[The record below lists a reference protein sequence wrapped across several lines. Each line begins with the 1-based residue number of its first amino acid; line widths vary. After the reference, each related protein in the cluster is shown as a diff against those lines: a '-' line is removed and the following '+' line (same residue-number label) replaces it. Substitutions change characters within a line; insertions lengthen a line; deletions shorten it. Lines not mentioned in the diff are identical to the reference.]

1 MLSMCGL
8 LCSVL
13 RGWRH
18 NQAVILMARAL
29 SQTNS
34 SILVQ
39 DLTAGSGSGTGQ
51 GGAVSAFC
59 VAEGERGLS
68 QLLWCDNNKQAIIV
82 SPRQCVDLQRWTL
95 FLSTGT
101 PNRPHRP
108 GSNGTTTA
116 GRAEEDGVGVGEGA
130 AATITV
136 LLEATYRE
144 RDEEVQPEY
153 HVMVEQL
160 SQPYAWK
167 ARDVFGV
174 IVTTTPPQLLAMIQ
188 AFFNNA
194 LHIDD
199 DFLIKKIITIEVVGE
214 PASLADPLSIPECST
229 PGHWSVG
236 PGALTQLELARSLS
250 PSGAQGSVGGGPRT
264 PGNSLCPP
272 ALWGLLR
279 HQSSGESAT
288 STSTT
293 LHPQSSTDS
302 ERHQSSLDPQ
312 SSYDSVSDYLTSDT
326 DDLACNVSGLYPRG
340 WAVSGA
346 HVVSGQPLSVRAALS
361 QLQQPGQS
369 CSIVTNPL
377 EDLWQQE
384 EGKAGRAADDGCVGR
399 QSVACLNGPSSG
411 SGQVRS
417 KTLPRVK
424 KSCGHPH
431 TCLPGSVICQGMGIQ
446 PPHPGKKER
455 DLVREAAQ
463 YYQRALDAAQV
474 RREGP
479 TRDPSSASD
488 DDFSFNGSRDEAV
501 VTQEPL
507 RYPVR
512 IRSEADLTRATS
524 IIRDNL
530 ANIIQNYLFKPAMSP
545 ESQPLVSRL
554 ALEQPTIKLL
564 GTEGAAEAR
573 LSTSGSSESKE
584 GSSPP
589 PLVLAGVG
597 QAKPLS
603 LAPLHKPTLQHQ
615 PAPKARA
622 SSPVSVQLA
631 CLPSPYQKP
640 EAVTELPHV
649 TKKEKKPFTKSSGR
663 ASARGDKRLTKTEE
677 IVLPPFIRGSH
688 IDVPITAEEDL
699 VTRSSSSSATSNHPE
714 SFPHHELINTTTTS
728 SDSRDENTHDAA
740 MRKQVKGVGKAQEIL
755 VTSAPGVRL
764 VPRPQDS
771 DTSSETDTISSTD
784 TAVDKRPDITAMDAA
799 FRADLE
805 AGKSPAPLLAALAS
819 ISHGQ
824 TTDPKING
832 IPDIA
837 MIPPT
842 PDTDTDSGAGTVM
855 TSVTLDTDTDSTPGT
870 VMTSVSV
877 DTDRSPTPS
886 DRETAAPTPD
896 TKKMQEDTEGTPMQT
911 SRDMLDADKSS
922 GPTGQDKTEA
932 PDGIMAAP
940 GLGKQGEVCTRVV
953 APGEKGEGAARE
965 GARSPGAV
973 VTIVHDGCISPIMEN
988 NGLSWNG
995 SSPASEGQAEAC
1007 QRPRCLKDTHKLNTK
1022 SSTASES
1029 SFESLPYRML
1039 TSQPESLTDDLAAA
1053 IAIELT
1059 RPPPE
1064 TERLRAARLELI
1076 RQERIHAISLMST
1089 VTTDSEEGQAWA
1101 TALEQ
1106 QLPATSP
1113 TVENGAQE
1121 TWESPMVDSGVEL
1134 GGLQEACVEYSSKP
1148 QQPCSPTSP
1157 MESAPESGFSS
1168 LRETVPEGSGRG
1180 GRGGVCLSKSKDS
1193 LDLTDADRCPGTDT
1207 LSDDMETLSSSAGE
1221 ATLMESGPVSRRAS
1235 PRNSVGDSQSGG
1247 GSPKELESSGG
1258 GQLAEEKASRCLSD
1272 DSSEYRMKT
1281 SESLSSEDTVVSRP
1295 SLDDHG
1301 PKHESQGSLE
1311 DLLETPE
1318 GGAGQPPQALAPARE
1333 EELEKGILEALNG
1346 YGSVEDR
1353 WEPHYTWPPGPSFM
1367 SQSLHLSIADKL
1379 RLLSESEEEAH
1390 IRTQARGIRTKR
1402 AMSATATATT
1412 LGQAARA
1419 SQAHTHL
1426 RVEADGIP
1434 PPGPRPSTTRGSMAQ
1449 ARQTKPHGRRRSDQL
1464 SPTAATTH
1472 TTGPAHCQPTE
1483 KTHSSAPVHGQAT
1496 EKTHSSAPVHSQST
1510 EKTPSSAPAHGQA
1523 TEKTHS
1529 SAPAHGQATEKTHSS
1544 APAHGQATEK
1554 THSSAPAHGQ
1564 ATKKTHSSAPAH
1576 GQATKKTHSS
1586 APAHGQSNGT
1596 KTHSTAPTHGQST
1609 SSKTHSIAH
1618 DPAQPTT
1625 AMAHSSTPDPVPS
1638 TAAETTSSTPDPDP
1652 STVKTFT
1659 SAPSTA
1665 AETISS
1671 TPDPDPSTAAE
1682 TISST
1687 PDPTPSTAK
1696 TYTNAPSTAV
1706 KTISS
1711 TLSSTPV
1718 TSKALSGDPSPT
1730 PATPIPD
1737 QSSIKTHS
1745 PTPAPDFPSTTKP
1758 PVDTPTLGQTTQAKV
1773 TNTTPVSDQPM
1784 ATKVVI
1790 LDQPVPKKVIISA
1803 LPSSQPATARVGNT
1817 VSSSD
1822 QPTTVRVGN
1831 TVSASDQPTTARVG
1845 NTVSAS
1851 DQSTATRVGNT
1862 VSTSDLPTT
1871 AKVIISTLP
1880 TPQTTTTKA
1889 IITPPSPQP
1898 TPGKPHTTPPAITQ
1912 SSPDTCIPHQDQTP
1926 TAKTYTSGGHSTPS
1940 TIAKTDSNG
1949 HVPPPPPPIIASSNS
1964 SYTSGTISTNDAHSS
1979 TTTNSSRPS
1988 RHSSKSGV
1996 SDLEDEV
2003 FLPPPE
2009 NLILNGHT
2017 VIYCP
2022 RVDMASQ
2029 MATVSPKAA
2038 MAFYGAGVGGFGES
2052 VHPSP
2057 SPLPHIFLP
2066 AQHITPPTPPSS
2078 SVAPSPAVITT
2089 SSSSSSSPSV
2099 TAGSSSSFSEGAT
2112 APVTAPTPTPTT
2124 TPPAPP
2130 SRKQQPNNRQTVVVE
2145 CGDAL
2150 PPKDIPPA
2158 THFPPTPT
2166 SASPPLLHHH
2176 QMSTA
2181 TTVTT
2186 TTTTTI
2192 ATEAHITTDVKSGK
2206 LVRPSKASHATRN
2219 EKNKE
2224 VQDIESPTIVTDSLE
2239 GADGKPRL
2247 QRTPHL
2253 DRVDTSASPTTNR
2266 SPTPPVHFPLLGS
2279 KSESTCLAQKTS
2291 PPQLPPKRNGRFEI
2305 VNRTLQDTA
2314 ARPAM
2319 ASAEDLGQ
2327 TPKVSDKAKWGRG
2340 LRDGRR
2346 GGSEE
2351 APAKTHSPNLRKY
2364 GSEEL
2369 SRATPDSQGSSTSKS
2384 YLDADLSSVGSFQGA
2399 GGSLELLEGCQKGRW
2414 SPHTRASVTTAHSQE
2429 LTRCEQVS
2437 LKSEGSLDK
2446 FPHFDQVSASQ
2457 RPGVPRRKG
2466 VSVDDS
2472 GSGHGGEH
2480 MHRSLTLPGS
2490 FSSPRKDE
2498 KKRDKEEKG
2507 KKKKKEKEAVAG
2519 GEKKSAMMSLKG
2531 LLRRKSKEK
2540 EKESTSQEKLS
2551 SPSLFR
2557 RLERR
2562 SKSGSPS
2569 PLSDSRHPRQ
2579 GNNSPSSSPVDPAL
2593 RSPVVANG
2601 KTRPV
2606 ISSPVALQQAAPLTA
2621 APASTTTTTAT
2632 PASAPPATAAPSRGS
2647 GVSCSDSESAPS
2659 STPASPQRRVSL
2671 ARCGGLAGQ
2680 PSPRLYKHVLTR
2692 NLSSSQESLD
2702 SSILSSAQS
2711 SPQSSPHGSPQR
2723 CVIPQSASSLSLPAG
2738 REHSP
2743 PAPVM
2748 GTRALRGS
2756 SSSFSVTIGF
2766 RPRVERRRGQR
2777 TVSEGADLNRVSLS
2791 PGPRRGTGEGSR
2803 VLTQLGKRSSSME
2816 ILVCGKIREHCP
2828 EPGGSPGGPPGG
2840 PRMPFS
2846 REGSFRL
2853 HREISVETLFEV
2865 PEGARAGGS
2874 SEDYRRYLDRVQAA
2888 RHGSSSSLVEE
2899 PRPAPEATPRHRPRK
2914 YSVPQGMHLSGMR
2927 EAAMSNPNLQ
2937 RAGSP
2942 LVRGMTHS
2950 STFSASPLRRP
2961 TSATPAFSPA
2971 KRSLSSAGGGSQGN
2985 ELGGGGGG
2993 GVPLMRVDEE
3003 GPARKNLDASTDKP
3017 PNILVYAA
3025 NNAEYYVKVQQTIA
3039 LCVNPDRY
3047 IIYHLTDELAFKSPW
3062 SGSTTLLVVCGDVPA
3077 HISTVFI
3084 RYLLKGGRVL
3094 SVCSD
3099 FLNMAVP
3106 LFAFEL
3112 PWTSSLVASGTVE
3125 VQEQAVVSVSY
3136 QRWSSVHLLHHQHC
3150 FHSSPRNKRFS
3161 RINDTPP
3168 LPDKDPAATTRSAVS
3183 VEPTHVEIIDE
3194 YGGLHRLD
3202 LRVLAKDD
3210 TWGAPTLLA
3219 AKVHGGQGIG
3229 VFSQVHLEHDP
3240 QSSLPVASEASSQLA
3255 GSNTSRLEIL
3265 RELLASELNLDTS
3278 LHPLVTYT
3286 PAYFLGRHQLKEE
3299 LLSQLRPHLVGEEL
3313 QRSHLSIQFVMPGC
3327 VPKRPAENLLPILTS
3342 ACPLTF
3348 STVKY
3353 FETLNTTSIGRLV
3366 IYCDVVSSS
3375 MRVVAGNPPL
3385 VHGLV
3390 VIPTQQT
3397 HGQGR
3402 SGNMWLS
3409 PLGCAMFS
3417 IQLHLS
3423 LSSQLGQHL
3432 SFLQHLVAMAVVQ
3445 AVVTLPG
3452 YADIPLRLKWPNDI
3466 YLGSDVKIGGV
3477 VVEATTLGPQVI
3489 VNIGSGINLSNSNP
3503 TGCLNDAIRQHNQ
3516 EHNTCLEE
3524 LEREVF
3530 LARVF
3535 NALESLIHTFQ
3546 NRGPGAVQHLYYR
3559 HWLHSNA
3566 VVTVQS
3572 EHRHTQS
3579 AVVIGIDSYGFLQ
3592 ARLATGETITL
3603 QPDGNSFNMMEG
3615 LVYSKVK

>member
-2579 GNNSPSSSPVDPAL
+2579 G
-2593 RSPVVANG
+2593 
-2601 KTRPV
+2601 
-2606 ISSPVALQQAAPLTA
+2606 
-2621 APASTTTTTAT
+2621 
-2632 PASAPPATAAPSRGS
+2632 
-2647 GVSCSDSESAPS
+2647 
-2659 STPASPQRRVSL
+2659 
-2671 ARCGGLAGQ
+2671 
-2680 PSPRLYKHVLTR
+2680 
-2692 NLSSSQESLD
+2692 
-2702 SSILSSAQS
+2702 
-2711 SPQSSPHGSPQR
+2711 
-2723 CVIPQSASSLSLPAG
+2723 
-2738 REHSP
+2738 
-2743 PAPVM
+2743 
-2748 GTRALRGS
+2748 
-2756 SSSFSVTIGF
+2756 
-2766 RPRVERRRGQR
+2766 
-2777 TVSEGADLNRVSLS
+2777 
-2791 PGPRRGTGEGSR
+2791 
-2803 VLTQLGKRSSSME
+2803 
-2816 ILVCGKIREHCP
+2816 
-2828 EPGGSPGGPPGG
+2828 
-2840 PRMPFS
+2840 
-2846 REGSFRL
+2846 
-2853 HREISVETLFEV
+2853 
-2865 PEGARAGGS
+2865 
-2874 SEDYRRYLDRVQAA
+2874 
-2888 RHGSSSSLVEE
+2888 
-2899 PRPAPEATPRHRPRK
+2899 
-2914 YSVPQGMHLSGMR
+2914 MR

-3168 LPDKDPAATTRSAVS
+3168 LPDKDPAATTSRSAVS

>member
-1596 KTHSTAPTHGQST
+1596 KTHSTAPTH
-1609 SSKTHSIAH
+1609 
-1618 DPAQPTT
+1618 
-1625 AMAHSSTPDPVPS
+1625 
-1638 TAAETTSSTPDPDP
+1638 
-1652 STVKTFT
+1652 
-1659 SAPSTA
+1659 
-1665 AETISS
+1665 
-1671 TPDPDPSTAAE
+1671 
-1682 TISST
+1682 
-1687 PDPTPSTAK
+1687 
-1696 TYTNAPSTAV
+1696 
-1706 KTISS
+1706 
-1711 TLSSTPV
+1711 
-1718 TSKALSGDPSPT
+1718 
-1730 PATPIPD
+1730 
-1737 QSSIKTHS
+1737 
-1745 PTPAPDFPSTTKP
+1745 
-1758 PVDTPTLGQTTQAKV
+1758 
-1773 TNTTPVSDQPM
+1773 
-1784 ATKVVI
+1784 
-1790 LDQPVPKKVIISA
+1790 
-1803 LPSSQPATARVGNT
+1803 
-1817 VSSSD
+1817 
-1822 QPTTVRVGN
+1822 
-1831 TVSASDQPTTARVG
+1831 
-1845 NTVSAS
+1845 
-1851 DQSTATRVGNT
+1851 
-1862 VSTSDLPTT
+1862 
-1871 AKVIISTLP
+1871 
-1880 TPQTTTTKA
+1880 
-1889 IITPPSPQP
+1889 
-1898 TPGKPHTTPPAITQ
+1898 
-1912 SSPDTCIPHQDQTP
+1912 
-1926 TAKTYTSGGHSTPS
+1926 
-1940 TIAKTDSNG
+1940 
-1949 HVPPPPPPIIASSNS
+1949 
-1964 SYTSGTISTNDAHSS
+1964 
-1979 TTTNSSRPS
+1979 
-1988 RHSSKSGV
+1988 
-1996 SDLEDEV
+1996 
-2003 FLPPPE
+2003 
-2009 NLILNGHT
+2009 
-2017 VIYCP
+2017 
-2022 RVDMASQ
+2022 
-2029 MATVSPKAA
+2029 
-2038 MAFYGAGVGGFGES
+2038 
-2052 VHPSP
+2052 
-2057 SPLPHIFLP
+2057 
-2066 AQHITPPTPPSS
+2066 
-2078 SVAPSPAVITT
+2078 
-2089 SSSSSSSPSV
+2089 
-2099 TAGSSSSFSEGAT
+2099 EGAT

-3168 LPDKDPAATTRSAVS
+3168 LPDKDPAATTSRSAVS